1 MKDRE
6 LLLSILQKAQL
17 SEGQRAI
24 FVSELAAVEAGFKM
38 SPVGRRHAEA
48 RAVVAGILKSRGTH
62 KQIGAHLDGTDVYS
76 TKHTAGT
83 EFAESVLGRRED
95 LSAAIPAPIRKKAS

>member
-6 LLLSILQKAQL
+6 LLVSLLQKAQL

-24 FVSELAAVEAGFKM
+24 FVSELASVEAGYKLG
-38 SPVGRRHAEA
+38 PVVRRHAEA
-48 RAVVAGILKSRGTH
+48 RAVVAGIMPSRGTH

-83 EFAESVLGRRED
+83 EFAGRL
-95 LSAAIPAPIRKKAS
+95 LSRPIPAPIRKKAS

>member
-6 LLLSILQKAQL
+6 LLLSILQKAPL

-24 FVSELAAVEAGFKM
+24 FVSELAAVEAGSKM
-38 SPVGRRHAEA
+38 GPVVRRHAEA

-83 EFAESVLGRRED
+83 EFAERILNRP
-95 LSAAIPAPIRKKAS
+95 IPAPIRKKAS